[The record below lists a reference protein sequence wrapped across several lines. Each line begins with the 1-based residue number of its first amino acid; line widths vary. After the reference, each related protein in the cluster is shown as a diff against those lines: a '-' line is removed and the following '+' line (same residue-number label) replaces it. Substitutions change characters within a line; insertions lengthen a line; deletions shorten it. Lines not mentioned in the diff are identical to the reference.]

1 MLTLAPSEPTA
12 SSNSVLR
19 CHLSAAHLAEPY
31 FEAQLLATSTLLKAG
46 KPWGEDV

>member
-1 MLTLAPSEPTA
+1 
-12 SSNSVLR
+12 
-19 CHLSAAHLAEPY
+19 LAEPY